1 MTDPKVE
8 WSAEFTVPADDS
20 KGLLGI
26 KFEDSGNAAI
36 MYLPEADPVER
47 GGDGCFFVRL
57 HSWDASLGKEP
68 CTYSFK
74 TWANSVASW
83 SLLKQRQTLER

>member
-57 HSWDASLGKEP
+57 HSWDAAQKHSL
-68 CTYSFK
+68 FR
-74 TWANSVASW
+74 
-83 SLLKQRQTLER
+83 SLMGRRVRVTIETIE